1 MAETATSDL
10 LDKVLEVLRRS
21 RALLRRDGI
30 LHAAV
35 FGSVARRQDRPDSD
49 VDLLVDIDPHASTI
63 DLLDIIRLERLL
75 TRELG
80 RPVELT
86 VRDRLKPA
94 FRAGVERD
102 AVRAY

>member
-10 LDKVLEVLRRS
+10 LEKVLEILRRS
-21 RALLRRDGI
+21 QSDLRREGI
-30 LHAAV
+30 VHAAV
-35 FGSVARRQDRPDSD
+35 FGSVARRQERPDSD
-49 VDLLVDIDPHASTI
+49 VDLLVDIDPAASAI

-75 TRELG
+75 SRELG
-80 RPVELT
+80 RPVDLT

-94 FRAGVERD
+94 FRAGVERE